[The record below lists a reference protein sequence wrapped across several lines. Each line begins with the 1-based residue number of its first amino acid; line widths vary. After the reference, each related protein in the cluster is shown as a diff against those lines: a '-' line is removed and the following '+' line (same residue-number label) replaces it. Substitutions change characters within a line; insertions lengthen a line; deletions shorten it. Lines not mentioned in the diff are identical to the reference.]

1 MHPCG
6 LHVCNPKKMGEFGFV
21 ETVKDNMKLFCKQ
34 QIAGAVQAKDLF
46 KNMIFPTTLDFREIF
61 TASNS
66 GSDVTPED
74 VKTAKVI

>member
-21 ETVKDNMKLFCKQ
+21 ETAKDNMKLFCKQ

-46 KNMIFPTTLDFREIF
+46 KIKI
-61 TASNS
+61 
-66 GSDVTPED
+66 
-74 VKTAKVI
+74 